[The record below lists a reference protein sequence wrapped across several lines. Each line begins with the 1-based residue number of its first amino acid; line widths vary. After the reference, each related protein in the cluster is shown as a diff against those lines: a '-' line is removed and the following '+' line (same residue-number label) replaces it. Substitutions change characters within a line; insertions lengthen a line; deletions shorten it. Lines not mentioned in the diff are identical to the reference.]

1 LKRPGRDV
9 GSERAELCDLELDGP
24 SSPGREGESD
34 EAAQAMA
41 SVGLLSNL
49 VRLFHRGKKARA
61 PFGLPLPHPFGPPL
75 PQTEDPVVPRENPE
89 PSRAWIEVTPFRC
102 SVSGAAL
109 GAALGA
115 AESCSVYHSGTL
127 RGGTVVIA

>member
-1 LKRPGRDV
+1 
-9 GSERAELCDLELDGP
+9 
-24 SSPGREGESD
+24 
-34 EAAQAMA
+34 MA
-41 SVGLLSNL
+41 RVGLLSTL
-49 VRLFHRGKKARA
+49 VRLFHRGKKDRA
-61 PFGLPLPHPFGPPL
+61 PFGPPL
-75 PQTEDPVVPRENPE
+75 PHTEDPVGPRENPE

-127 RGGTVVIA
+127 WGTVLIARMRAVLASERFGLPNK